1 MRIVT
6 EEFDS
11 SIFKKKVLRV
21 ILNSSL
27 YASEIEFLR
36 EELSKI
42 RNAIV
47 YCTIPVTSTHIRV
60 LEDCGFSLISIR
72 NTYVYRRDLNKTFE
86 DKLPGYKVIEFRS
99 DMNISDNVIHRF
111 ATVIG
116 EVNRYF
122 KDPKINKQHSQ
133 ELYIQWIKNSLY
145 HGLATKCF
153 FVCWGQDQ
161 VGICTTRLNGSDARI
176 DLFGVL
182 PEFQERGVGKL
193 LLGQALQYLL
203 SHDPNIIWVATAG
216 ENIRANIFFQR
227 NGFVIEKVE
236 LVYHKHN

>member
-1 MRIVT
+1 MKIVT

-11 SIFKKKVLRV
+11 SIFKKKVFRV

-27 YASEIEFLR
+27 STSDVAFLH
-36 EELSKI
+36 EELA
-42 RNAIV
+42 RMHDAII
-47 YCTIPVTSTHIRV
+47 YCTIPVISSHIGV

-72 NTYVYRRDLNKTFE
+72 NTYVYRRDFLNKTFE
-86 DKLPGYKVIEFRS
+86 DELPGYKVIEFRS

-116 EVNRYF
+116 QVNRYF

-133 ELYIQWIKNSLY
+133 ELYIQWINNSLY

-153 FVCWGQDQ
+153 FVFWGENP

-182 PEFQERGVGKL
+182 PEFQGKGVGKL
-193 LLGQALQYLL
+193 LLGGVLKYLL
-203 SHDPNIIWVATAG
+203 SYNPNVIWVATAG
-216 ENIRANIFFQR
+216 ENIRANIFFKPM
-227 NGFVIEKVE
+227 I
-236 LVYHKHN
+236 L